1 MLARACFRMRI
12 PTGRRFASRFA
23 EGSLVTPQLESKLK
37 TLAERHASLIT
48 KLNQSETM
56 DTASIAS
63 VSKEASDLAQ
73 LSSLYGEWNRINI
86 DLDDLFNLLSTSSN
100 DQDMLEMAREE
111 HQELTG
117 TLERLE
123 KDIITELVP
132 KDSADEGSAILEIRA
147 GAGGD
152 EAALFAGEM
161 TKMYERF
168 AQERRWKW
176 ELLSSS
182 DLEGGAKGY
191 KDVTVN
197 IAGKSV
203 FGQLKYESGVH
214 RVQRVPATESQG
226 RIHTSTITVAI
237 LPQPTEVDVQIKDS
251 DLRIDV
257 YRSSGAGGQ
266 HVNTTDS
273 AVRITH
279 IPTGMVVAMQD
290 ERSQHKN
297 KLKALKV
304 LRAKI
309 YEQERQKTNLARRD
323 SRNKQIGSGDR
334 SEKIRTYN
342 FPQNRVTDHRIN
354 LTLYELDLI
363 MTGQNLPNIIDRL
376 KLHYDTEAL
385 LALSDIDS

>member
-1 MLARACFRMRI
+1 MWARACFRFRL
-12 PTGRRFASRFA
+12 PSGRRYASRFA
-23 EGSLVTPQLESKLK
+23 EASLVTPQLESKLK
-37 TLAERHASLIT
+37 TLAERHESLIT
-48 KLNQSETM
+48 KLNHSESM
-56 DTASIAS
+56 DTATIAS
-63 VSKEASDLAQ
+63 VSKEAAELSQ
-73 LSSLYGEWNRINI
+73 LTSLYGEWNRANT
-86 DLDDLFNLLSTSSN
+86 DLDELFNLLSSSSN
-100 DQDMLEMAREE
+100 DEDMLDMAREE

-117 TLERLE
+117 TLQRLE
-123 KDIITELVP
+123 KDIIAELVP

-152 EAALFAGEM
+152 EAALFAAEM

-176 ELLSSS
+176 ELLSCSEL
-182 DLEGGAKGY
+182 DGGGKGY

-237 LPQPTEVDVQIKDS
+237 LPQPTEVEVQIKDS

-297 KLKALKV
+297 KLKAMKV

-309 YEQERQKTNLARRD
+309 YDQERLKTDLARRD

-363 MTGQNLPNIIDRL
+363 MTGQNLPNVIDRL
-376 KLHYDTEAL
+376 KVHYDTEAL
-385 LALSDIDS
+385 MAINDE

>member
-1 MLARACFRMRI
+1 M
-12 PTGRRFASRFA
+12 
-23 EGSLVTPQLESKLK
+23 
-37 TLAERHASLIT
+37 
-48 KLNQSETM
+48 ET
-56 DTASIAS
+56 AAIAS
-63 VSKEASDLAQ
+63 VSKEAAELSQ
-73 LSSLYGEWNRINI
+73 LTTLYGEWNRANT
-86 DLDDLFNLLSTSSN
+86 DLDELFNLLSSSSN
-100 DQDMLEMAREE
+100 DEDMLEMAREE
-111 HQELTG
+111 HQDLTE
-117 TLERLE
+117 TLQRIE
-123 KDIITELVP
+123 KDIVTELVP

-152 EAALFAGEM
+152 EAALFAAEM
-161 TKMYERF
+161 AKMYERF

-176 ELLSSS
+176 ELLSCSE
-182 DLEGGAKGY
+182 LEGGAKGY

-237 LPQPTEVDVQIKDS
+237 LPQPTEVDVQIKDA

-297 KLKALKV
+297 KLKAMKV

-309 YEQERQKTNLARRD
+309 YEQERLKTNLARRD

-354 LTLYELDLI
+354 LTLYELELI

-385 LALSDIDS
+385 LAINDE

>member
-1 MLARACFRMRI
+1 MRMQ
-12 PTGRRFASRFA
+12 TGRRFASRLA
-23 EGSLVTPQLESKLK
+23 EASLVTPQLESKLK
-37 TLAERHASLIT
+37 TLAKRHESLIT
-48 KLNQSETM
+48 KLNHSETM
-56 DTASIAS
+56 DTAAITAA
-63 VSKEASDLAQ
+63 SKEASELAQ
-73 LSSLYGEWNRINI
+73 LSSLYGEWNRVNT

-100 DQDMLEMAREE
+100 DHDMLEMAREE

-117 TLERLE
+117 TLQQLE
-123 KDIITELVP
+123 KDIVSELVP

-152 EAALFAGEM
+152 EAALFAAEM

-176 ELLSSS
+176 ELLACS
-182 DLEGGAKGY
+182 DLEGASKGY

-197 IAGKSV
+197 IAGKNV

-237 LPQPTEVDVQIKDS
+237 LPQPTEVEVQIKDS

-279 IPTGMVVAMQD
+279 IPTGLVVAMQD

-309 YEQERQKTNLARRD
+309 YEQERLKTDLARRD

-354 LTLYELDLI
+354 LTLYELDLV
-363 MTGQNLPNIIDRL
+363 MAGQNLPNIIDRL

-385 LALSDIDS
+385 LALNNDIDS

>member
-1 MLARACFRMRI
+1 LLL
-12 PTGRRFASRFA
+12 PPGFA
-23 EGSLVTPQLESKLK
+23 EASLVTPQLESKLK

-176 ELLSSS
+176 ELLSCS

-191 KDVTVN
+191 KV
-197 IAGKSV
+197 
-203 FGQLKYESGVH
+203 Y
-214 RVQRVPATESQG
+214 SQ
-226 RIHTSTITVAI
+226 
-237 LPQPTEVDVQIKDS
+237 PW
-251 DLRIDV
+251 
-257 YRSSGAGGQ
+257 
-266 HVNTTDS
+266 N
-273 AVRITH
+273 
-279 IPTGMVVAMQD
+279 
-290 ERSQHKN
+290 
-297 KLKALKV
+297 
-304 LRAKI
+304 
-309 YEQERQKTNLARRD
+309 
-323 SRNKQIGSGDR
+323 
-334 SEKIRTYN
+334 
-342 FPQNRVTDHRIN
+342 
-354 LTLYELDLI
+354 
-363 MTGQNLPNIIDRL
+363 
-376 KLHYDTEAL
+376 
-385 LALSDIDS
+385 

>member
-1 MLARACFRMRI
+1 MITVQVHSRLSQSYSPNR
-12 PTGRRFASRFA
+12 TGFA
-23 EGSLVTPQLESKLK
+23 ETSLVTPKLESKLK
-37 TLAERHASLIT
+37 TLAERHESLIA
-48 KLNQSETM
+48 KLNHTESME
-56 DTASIAS
+56 ASAIAS
-63 VSKEASDLAQ
+63 VSKEAAELSQ
-73 LSSLYGEWNRINI
+73 LTTLYGEWNRANT
-86 DLDDLFNLLSTSSN
+86 DLDELFNLLSSSSN
-100 DQDMLEMAREE
+100 DEDMLEMAREE
-111 HQELTG
+111 HQGLSE
-117 TLERLE
+117 TLQRIEM
-123 KDIITELVP
+123 DIVTELVP

-152 EAALFAGEM
+152 EAALFAAEM

-176 ELLSSS
+176 ELLSCSE
-182 DLEGGAKGY
+182 LEGTAKGF

-237 LPQPTEVDVQIKDS
+237 LPQPTEVDVQIKDA

-279 IPTGMVVAMQD
+279 IPTGMTVAMQD

-297 KLKALKV
+297 KLKAMKV

-309 YEQERQKTNLARRD
+309 YEQERLKTDLARRD

-354 LTLYELDLI
+354 LTLYELELI

-385 LALSDIDS
+385 LAINDE